1 MKIDFKKTEKE
12 LYLPKTKPSI
22 IDVPEM
28 TFITVAGKGDPN
40 NSAEYIA
47 AVQLLY
53 GLSYT
58 IKMGNKDI
66 LDYVVPPLEGLW
78 TVDGDFKGGGAT
90 IDDKSKFIWTMMI
103 RQPDFVTTEI
113 FEAAKIT
120 LAKKKPV
127 LDVTKAKIATIDEG
141 LCVQAMHI
149 GPYDDEAETVVR
161 PDDFAIRNGY
171 ALDINDKRQ
180 HHEIYISDPRRTA
193 PERLKT
199 VLRHPIRRMQSI
211 QK

>member
-103 RQPDFVTTEI
+103 
-113 FEAAKIT
+113 
-120 LAKKKPV
+120 
-127 LDVTKAKIATIDEG
+127 
-141 LCVQAMHI
+141 H
-149 GPYDDEAETVVR
+149 
-161 PDDFAIRNGY
+161 
-171 ALDINDKRQ
+171 Q

-193 PERLKT
+193 PEKLKT